1 MGKSKINTFV
11 IGVTRI
17 GYGFTDIEVDAKSRK
32 DAEKI
37 ALDVAGDHT
46 YSEKDADYVL
56 TNSVGVANEN
66 DRMSQ
71 YLSKMDFKL
80 LKEQKSALYKMQ
92 VKMEKGQ
99 KLNQKDWDVLEGMI
113 NLCNSIQ
120 DIAVD
125 EYGYSE
131 KKVFKI
137 SRKDK

>member
-1 MGKSKINTFV
+1 MGKPKINTFV

-17 GYGFTDIEVDAKSRK
+17 GYGFADIEVDAKTRQA
-32 DAEKI
+32 AEKI
-37 ALDVAGDHT
+37 ALDVAGDQT

-56 TNSVGVANEN
+56 TNWAGAEKS
-66 DRMSQ
+66 DRMGK

-137 SRKDK
+137 SRKEK